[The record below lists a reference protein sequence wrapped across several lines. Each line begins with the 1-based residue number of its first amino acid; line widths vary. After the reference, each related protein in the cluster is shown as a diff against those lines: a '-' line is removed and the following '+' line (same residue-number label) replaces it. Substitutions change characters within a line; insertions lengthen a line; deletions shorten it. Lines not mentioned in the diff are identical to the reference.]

1 MNENR
6 TFKYFLLIFIA
17 TIFAKKI
24 KSEFTLREID
34 HLKLINPLELI
45 YKDNTWQQQNN
56 RYENNVSSFNQQA
69 KKLIRLIS
77 QKSNKKS
84 TKSSRN
90 QNDLSLNN
98 AINTSDKNNENFFTT
113 EMSSFN
119 IEPAHSTSRVNSIKK
134 ITTVNYDMQD
144 KTRLSEMELTTKL
157 NLVNSKRKCQKI
169 NHPKNEN
176 ENMRIESSLN
186 PSYKCINCVDIKGSF
201 ECKRFE
207 ENELREII
215 NMFCCECSFSEE

>member
-1 MNENR
+1 MNENK

-24 KSEFTLREID
+24 KSEFNLREID

-56 RYENNVSSFNQQA
+56 RYENNVFSFNKQA
-69 KKLIRLIS
+69 KKLLRLIS
-77 QKSNKKS
+77 QKSNKKT
-84 TKSSRN
+84 TKSTRN

-98 AINTSDKNNENFFTT
+98 VINTSDTKNENFFTT

-119 IEPAHSTSRVNSIKK
+119 IEPEKKSNSVKK
-134 ITTVNYDMQD
+134 ITTVNYDLQD

-169 NHPKNEN
+169 NHLKNEN

-186 PSYKCINCVDIKGSF
+186 LSYKCINCVDIKGSF

>member
-1 MNENR
+1 MNENK

-17 TIFAKKI
+17 AIFAKKI
-24 KSEFTLREID
+24 KSDFILREIG

-56 RYENNVSSFNQQA
+56 RYESNVSSFNQQA
-69 KKLIRLIS
+69 KKLLRLIA
-77 QKSNKKS
+77 QNYNKKS

-90 QNDLSLNN
+90 QNNLSFNN
-98 AINTSDKNNENFFTT
+98 IVNTSDSKNEKFLTT
-113 EMSSFN
+113 EMSSIN
-119 IEPAHSTSRVNSIKK
+119 IEPSYSTSRVNSIKR
-134 ITTVNYDMQD
+134 INYDMQD
-144 KTRLSEMELTTKL
+144 KTSLSEMELTTKP
-157 NLVNSKRKCQKI
+157 NLVNSKRKFQKI
-169 NHPKNEN
+169 NHLKNEN
-176 ENMRIESSLN
+176 ENMRIESTLN

-215 NMFCCECSFSEE
+215 NLFCCECSFSEE